1 MSTALWN
8 KHKFAYKT
16 HEYQIDSAIH
26 DSNETRNRFAENV
39 TRKKKIGKFGVEK
52 FAPFGVCVLGLG
64 YAYNAIAARVHLSE
78 HAYWHW
84 TTQTEMCCNWHVRT
98 TDQNGEKKTHQTPK
112 TRQRRQWFG
121 KKVYS
126 IYGIKWCV
134 EFWILDHLMHRKEV
148 VSIQTFLN
156 QCHEPPK
163 SSRLHRFR
171 VAHSRNLSAHM
182 FIILNNFA
190 FAKNYLGIK
199 IENKFYA
206 IIKWLCPT
214 FFFVCHLLLD
224 VSVWRCCR
232 SCVCVRFFF
241 HLLAVYSIVPRES
254 SIRLG
259 FFPNPTRRILNMSN
273 IVYLCY
279 SQIHK
284 VYKFVNL

>member
-1 MSTALWN
+1 MIW
-8 KHKFAYKT
+8 
-16 HEYQIDSAIH
+16 
-26 DSNETRNRFAENV
+26 
-39 TRKKKIGKFGVEK
+39 
-52 FAPFGVCVLGLG
+52 
-64 YAYNAIAARVHLSE
+64 
-78 HAYWHW
+78 
-84 TTQTEMCCNWHVRT
+84 
-98 TDQNGEKKTHQTPK
+98 
-112 TRQRRQWFG
+112 

-214 FFFVCHLLLD
+214 FFLCVI
-224 VSVWRCCR
+224 CCLMWVFGGAVVR
-232 SCVCVRFFF
+232 VCVCAFFSFARCLFDCTERVKYSLRFFSKSNATYIEHVKHCLSMLF
-241 HLLAVYSIVPRES
+241 TDSQSI
-254 SIRLG
+254 
-259 FFPNPTRRILNMSN
+259 
-273 IVYLCY
+273 
-279 SQIHK
+279 
-284 VYKFVNL
+284 

>member
-1 MSTALWN
+1 M
-8 KHKFAYKT
+8 
-16 HEYQIDSAIH
+16 I
-26 DSNETRNRFAENV
+26 R
-39 TRKKKIGKFGVEK
+39 
-52 FAPFGVCVLGLG
+52 
-64 YAYNAIAARVHLSE
+64 
-78 HAYWHW
+78 
-84 TTQTEMCCNWHVRT
+84 
-98 TDQNGEKKTHQTPK
+98 
-112 TRQRRQWFG
+112 